1 LEIAQRY
8 DNGAPMGKGLADLD
22 RVMNSMIW
30 TVREGLAVPN
40 VKLPTGVDLYY
51 ESHGSGEPLIFV
63 PSTAYSGEVWKPS
76 QMPLADAL
84 RIIFHDPRGCGRS
97 TATQTVYT
105 VEQMALDI
113 VALMDHLKL
122 SAAHLIGHS
131 MGGRIA
137 LCLAQNFPGRVKSLI
152 LAASGSGPAARSG
165 ADCVPGLPHRLVVE
179 LVERGFEKY
188 IHHEIV
194 ESDTFF
200 TGDYRARHRD
210 KVEAFFKL
218 AWATHAKLPE
228 FVHLC
233 IARHNFEG
241 THRLGDVQVPTLV
254 LIGENDTLGSNH
266 IAQSRVLAERIPG
279 AEMKVLKGQ
288 SHGFF
293 WQAPEE
299 TNRVILEW
307 VKDRKAP

>member
-1 LEIAQRY
+1 MA
-8 DNGAPMGKGLADLD
+8 
-22 RVMNSMIW
+22 
-30 TVREGLAVPN
+30 N

-51 ESHGSGEPLIFV
+51 ESHGHGEPLILV

-76 QMPLADAL
+76 QMPLASSL
-84 RIIFHDPRGCGRS
+84 NLILHDPRGCGRS
-97 TATQTVYT
+97 VASQSVYT
-105 VEQMALDI
+105 IEQMAADI
-113 VALMDHLKL
+113 VALMDHLKIP
-122 SAAHLIGHS
+122 AAHLLGHS

-137 LCLAQNFPGRVKSLI
+137 LCLTQNFPGRVKSLI
-152 LAASGSGPAARSG
+152 MAASGSGPAARPGS
-165 ADCVPGLPHRLVVE
+165 DCIAGLPHRLVVDM
-179 LVERGFEKY
+179 VEMGFEKFIY
-188 IHHEIV
+188 HETC

-200 TGDYRARHRD
+200 TKEYRERHRD

-241 THRLGDVQVPTLV
+241 THRLSDVKVPTLV
-254 LIGENDTLGSNH
+254 VIGEADTIGSNH
-266 IAQSRVLAERIPG
+266 IAQSEVLVKRIPG
-279 AEMKVLKGQ
+279 AELKLLKSQ

-299 TNRVILEW
+299 TNALILDW
-307 VKDRKAP
+307 VKSHSAAR